1 MLRNGMRTPIYGY
14 TPNFA
19 NNQYRKDDNTFISK
33 LNRHKGDKSVS
44 LTPKEWANGNTLY
57 AFKTT
62 DGSIGPK
69 AQTPR
74 SCISTG
80 KLRLS
85 IGFAQ
90 PNNQSIQVILYSQ
103 SVGFIDINQFKTV
116 VAA

>member
-1 MLRNGMRTPIYGY
+1 MNL
-14 TPNFA
+14 
-19 NNQYRKDDNTFISK
+19 
-33 LNRHKGDKSVS
+33 HKGDKSVA
-44 LTPKEWANGNTLY
+44 LTPEEWANEYTLY

-62 DGSIGPK
+62 DGPIGPG

-85 IGFAQ
+85 IGYAQ
-90 PNNQSIQVILYSQ
+90 LNNQSIKVILYSQ
-103 SVGFIDINQFKTV
+103 SVGFIDINQFTNV